1 MRYSSLVL
9 GSLVLAA
16 SLSAQGKPGQYLCT
30 VGNNITTGEMFMVD
44 PFTKTATQLTLDAIL
59 VSEVV
64 NCVHMISPAIGYV
77 GTAGNATTTGSVYRI
92 TITGLNVTATKLN
105 TTATAGQNLAQID
118 RIGSDL
124 YFITQEQ
131 VTTTSVNGRLYS
143 MPAAGGP
150 VTELVDF
157 KTITGWP
164 SGALTN
170 ALATDGTGKVY
181 VGVWTVGLIYEY
193 DVMSKATKLLLTL
206 PNSKYPSTGFYP
218 VHMIYR
224 AGKLYVGGLF
234 GDAAEVDIATATTT
248 NHWFAKT
255 AAPTGQSLYKNSMC
269 INDNG
274 DFAMGSRD
282 GSLDIVVPTGD
293 GHIARRHVA
302 GVGANTTLTA
312 NSVNGV
318 WFFSPAGGSYAA
330 HGAGCPG
337 TGGFLPTSVNRGALS
352 KGNASFA
359 FGLDTAKSGTNIAVL
374 ILGGTKLS
382 ANLGFGGCF
391 LRNDPIILLAAATGA
406 GLDGQNQ
413 AQIAIP
419 LPNDTLTLYTQ
430 WGILDSGANTVG
442 LAFSDGRQ
450 LKL

>member
-1 MRYSSLVL
+1 MRHSSLFL

-30 VGNNITTGEMFMVD
+30 VGNNITTGEMYLVD

-64 NCVHMISPAIGYV
+64 NCVHMISPVTGYV

-92 TITGLNVTATKLN
+92 TITGTNVAATKLN

-131 VTTTSVNGRLYS
+131 TTSSLNGKLYS

-164 SGALTN
+164 AGALTN

-181 VGVWTVGLIYEY
+181 VGVWTGGLIYEY

-206 PNSKYPSTGFYP
+206 PNSKFPATGFAP
-218 VHMIYR
+218 VHMIHR
-224 AGKLYVGGLF
+224 AGKLYVGSLY
-234 GDAAEVDIATATTT
+234 GDVAEVDIATATTT
-248 NHWFAKT
+248 KHWFAPSAGVAT
-255 AAPTGQSLYKNSMC
+255 ANKYKNSLG

-282 GSLDIVVPTGD
+282 GALDIVVPIGD
-293 GHIARRHVA
+293 GQIARRHVG
-302 GVGANTTLTA
+302 GVGTNTTPTA

-318 WFFSPAGGSYAA
+318 WFFSPAGGSYVA
-330 HGAGCPG
+330 HGGGCPG
-337 TGGFLPTSVNRGALS
+337 TGGFRPTSVNRGALS
-352 KGNASFA
+352 KGNTSFA

-382 ANLGFGGCF
+382 ADLGFGGCF
-391 LRNDPIILLAAATGA
+391 LRNDPLILLAAATGT
-406 GLDGQNQ
+406 GVDGENQ
-413 AQIAIP
+413 AQIQIP
-419 LPNDTLTLYTQ
+419 LPKDPISLYTQ
-430 WGILDSGANTVG
+430 WGILDSGANAVG
-442 LAFSDGRQ
+442 LAFSDGRFLQ
-450 LKL
+450 L